1 MTADTAIDSWRG
13 RCLDVELRWFRLPR
27 QISPADLDVLS
38 PEERARSTHFT
49 AARRRLEYVASRACL
64 RRSLGEALHLAPSS
78 IPISP
83 DNFGKPQHS
92 DGVEFNLSH
101 SAGAVLIGW
110 GDRPVGV
117 DLEAAKRATQHIGRL
132 RIVADVRD
140 AMSIELIAA
149 FTLVEATTKAL
160 GRGLAAVRGLRIGS
174 VAASGEIR
182 FTSPGIQRPIRAI
195 SVPVPEGYVAA
206 VAVLD

>member
-1 MTADTAIDSWRG
+1 M
-13 RCLDVELRWFRLPR
+13 ELRWFRLPKE
-27 QISPADLDVLS
+27 ISPADLDVLS
-38 PEERARSTHFT
+38 PEERARSTDFT

-64 RRSLGEALHLAPSS
+64 RRCLGEALHVAPSS

-83 DNFGKPQHS
+83 DDFGKPQHS
-92 DGVEFNLSH
+92 GDVEFNLSH

-182 FTSPGIQRPIRAI
+182 FTSPGIERPIRAI
-195 SVPVPEGYVAA
+195 AVAVPEGYVAA

>member
-1 MTADTAIDSWRG
+1 MSTDGSIDTWRG
-13 RCLDVELRWFRLPR
+13 RSLGVELRWFRLPKD
-27 QISPADLDVLS
+27 IVPADLDVLS
-38 PEERARSTHFT
+38 PEERTRSADFT
-49 AARRRLEYVASRACL
+49 AARRRLEYVASRARL
-64 RRSLGEALHLAPSS
+64 RRCLGEALHVAPSS
-78 IPISP
+78 IQISP
-83 DNFGKPQHS
+83 DDFGKPQHS
-92 DGVEFNLSH
+92 GDVEFNLSH

-110 GDRPVGV
+110 GDRPIGV

-132 RIVADVRD
+132 RIVADVRE

-160 GRGLAAVRGLRIGS
+160 GRGLAAVRGLRIAS

-182 FTSPGIQRPIRAI
+182 FTSPGIERPIRAVA
-195 SVPVPEGYVAA
+195 VPVPDGYVGA

>member
-1 MTADTAIDSWRG
+1 MAADTTTDRWRG
-13 RCLDVELRWFRLPR
+13 RALDVELRWFRLPKE
-27 QISPADLDVLS
+27 ISPADLDVLS
-38 PEERARSTHFT
+38 AEERTRSADFK
-49 AARRRLEYVASRACL
+49 AARRRLEYVASRARL
-64 RRSLGEALHLAPSS
+64 RRSLGEALRVAPSS
-78 IPISP
+78 IAISP
-83 DNFGKPQHS
+83 DDFGKPQHS
-92 DGVEFNLSH
+92 GGVEFNLSH

-117 DLEAAKRATQHIGRL
+117 DLEAATRATQHIGRL

-160 GRGLAAVRGLRIGS
+160 GRGLAAVRGLRIDS

-182 FTSPGIQRPIRAI
+182 FTSPGIERPIRAI
-195 SVPVPEGYVAA
+195 AVAVPEGYVAA

>member
-1 MTADTAIDSWRG
+1 
-13 RCLDVELRWFRLPR
+13 
-27 QISPADLDVLS
+27 
-38 PEERARSTHFT
+38 
-49 AARRRLEYVASRACL
+49 L
-64 RRSLGEALHLAPSS
+64 RRSLGEALRVAPSG
-78 IPISP
+78 IAISP
-83 DNFGKPQHS
+83 DDFGKPQHS
-92 DGVEFNLSH
+92 GGVEFNLSH

-160 GRGLAAVRGLRIGS
+160 GRGLAAVRGLRIGG

-182 FTSPGIQRPIRAI
+182 FMSPGVDRPIRAI
-195 SVPVPEGYVAA
+195 AVPVPKGYVAA

>member
-1 MTADTAIDSWRG
+1 MNSDTSIDTWQG
-13 RCLDVELRWFRLPR
+13 RSLGAELRWFRLPKD
-27 QISPADLDVLS
+27 ILPADFDVLS
-38 PEERARSTHFT
+38 AEERARSADFT
-49 AARRRLEYVASRACL
+49 AARRRLEYVASRARL
-64 RRSLGEALHLAPSS
+64 RRSLGEALHVAPSV

-83 DNFGKPQHS
+83 DAFGKPQHS
-92 DGVEFNLSH
+92 GDVQFNLSH
-101 SAGAVLIGW
+101 SAGAVLIAW
-110 GDRPVGV
+110 GDRPIGV

-182 FTSPGIQRPIRAI
+182 FTSPGRQRPIRAI
-195 SVPVPEGYVAA
+195 AVDVPDGYVGA